1 MFVVC
6 SLKKNKLTF
15 PIVVVALVKQLKFL
29 ANTENVMSYV
39 KGTLSQDEEIKEVVK
54 LHWFNYIRPVFWA
67 IMMLLMLVTYFI
79 NPASEII
86 FIFLFFLFC
95 LLYDIL
101 ILYTMEMVVT
111 NKRVV
116 YRKGIISIK
125 TEELKTNK
133 IEAIEIK
140 QSILGRILRYGDI
153 CFSGLG
159 ISKVDFKGVDNPWAV
174 KSRIESI
181 IGD

>member
-1 MFVVC
+1 
-6 SLKKNKLTF
+6 
-15 PIVVVALVKQLKFL
+15 
-29 ANTENVMSYV
+29 MSYV

-95 LLYDIL
+95 LLHDIL

-116 YRKGIISIK
+116 YIFI
-125 TEELKTNK
+125 
-133 IEAIEIK
+133 
-140 QSILGRILRYGDI
+140 QRIWYR
-153 CFSGLG
+153 
-159 ISKVDFKGVDNPWAV
+159 
-174 KSRIESI
+174 
-181 IGD
+181 